1 VGREKQTIPDSD
13 EAAARDTTRVT
24 KKRPEWSMPSPDLGP
39 GAVPHAPTA
48 RGRRTERALLEAA
61 RFIIARDGYATAKIA
76 DIAAL
81 AGTAMGSFYTYFAG
95 KENLLVALAVDFKHD
110 IGRRFAAIDTKRPGL
125 EELMREL
132 VACYWDAYVA
142 HAPVL
147 AGIQQAAAT
156 SHEVSETWR
165 GLRADSRR
173 QLTASIVFMQSR
185 GHGLGIDPD
194 AASSALC
201 AMMDGFCR
209 TWIVG
214 GGEVDR
220 ETIERSV
227 AVDTLAAIWY
237 RTVAF
242 RTEGEAR

>member
-1 VGREKQTIPDSD
+1 MARKQPSAEP
-13 EAAARDTTRVT
+13 EAPRDTTRVT
-24 KKRPEWSMPSPDLGP
+24 KRPTGFSMPAPDLGP
-39 GAVPHAPTA
+39 GAEPSARTA
-48 RGRRTERALLEAA
+48 RGRRTERALLDAA
-61 RFIIARDGYATAKIA
+61 RVVIARDGYATAKIA

-81 AGTAMGSFYTYFAG
+81 AGTAMGSFYTYFDG
-95 KENLLVALAVDFKHD
+95 KEHLLVALAVDFKHD
-110 IGRRFAAIDTKRPGL
+110 VGHRFAAIETKGRAL
-125 EELMREL
+125 LDVMRDA
-132 VACYWDAYVA
+132 VSSYWDAYVA

-147 AGIQQAAAT
+147 AGIHQAAAT
-156 SHEVSETWR
+156 SREVAETWR

-173 QLTASIVFMQSR
+173 QLTASIEFMQSR
-185 GHGLGIDPD
+185 GQGLGIDPD

-220 ETIERSV
+220 DTIDREV
-227 AVDTLAAIWY
+227 AVETLTAIWY

-242 RTEGEAR
+242 RGEGDAR